1 VPIDRLKSF
10 YQKYYQPDNAVLLIA
25 GKFDPAKT
33 LQLIADKFSPIPR
46 PARVLQPIYTVE
58 PTQDG
63 ERTVQV
69 RRVGDTQLIIAGYHI
84 PAASHPDFATLELM
98 SQILADTPSGR
109 LYKALV
115 DSKKATS
122 IGGFNLQLHD
132 PGMALFIAQAS
143 KDQPLETAREG
154 MIQTI
159 ESFGATAPTAEEI
172 ERARVGMLKQID
184 LALNSPDQVGVEL
197 SEWIALGDWRLF
209 FLHRD
214 RIKKVTAAD
223 VQRVAANYLK
233 PTNRTIATYVPTDKV
248 DRAEIPPAPDIA
260 SMVRDYKGV
269 AAVAEGEAFD
279 PSPANIESRAVRA
292 TGPGG
297 LKMVFVP
304 KETRGDAVVA
314 TMTLRIGDEK
324 SLMNR
329 GAAGE
334 FTGRMLMRGTQKHTR
349 QQIQDE
355 LDKLKA
361 RAFVSGGPTSINAFI
376 ETTRENLSAVM
387 RLVAEILREP
397 SFPEAEFEKLKQES
411 ITAIESQRNEP
422 QAAALIAFNRHM
434 NPYPKEDVRYAG
446 TLEEELADIRA
457 LKLDDVKKFYA
468 DFYGASTGELAVV
481 GDFEQKQIE
490 SLATELFG
498 AWKSPRPFARL
509 ATGYKEIPAV
519 NLSFETP
526 DKTNAVFF
534 AGLRINVRDDHP
546 DYPALVLG
554 NYMLG
559 GGFLNSRL
567 ATRLRQKDGLSYQV
581 GSGLNVSPLD
591 SNGQF
596 TAFAI
601 YAPQNAAK
609 LEAGFKEELERMLKE
624 GFTAEEVEAA
634 KKGYLQ
640 SRQVGRAQD
649 RELASRLSAM
659 TYYGRTLA
667 WDIEMEKKIA
677 ALTPE
682 QINGAMR
689 RHIDLAKISIFKAGD
704 FAKAAPK
711 Q

>member
-1 VPIDRLKSF
+1 
-10 YQKYYQPDNAVLLIA
+10 
-25 GKFDPAKT
+25 
-33 LQLIADKFSPIPR
+33 
-46 PARVLQPIYTVE
+46 
-58 PTQDG
+58 
-63 ERTVQV
+63 
-69 RRVGDTQLIIAGYHI
+69 
-84 PAASHPDFATLELM
+84 
-98 SQILADTPSGR
+98 
-109 LYKALV
+109 
-115 DSKKATS
+115 
-122 IGGFNLQLHD
+122 
-132 PGMALFIAQAS
+132 
-143 KDQPLETAREG
+143 
-154 MIQTI
+154 
-159 ESFGATAPTAEEI
+159 
-172 ERARVGMLKQID
+172 
-184 LALNSPDQVGVEL
+184 
-197 SEWIALGDWRLF
+197 
-209 FLHRD
+209 
-214 RIKKVTAAD
+214 
-223 VQRVAANYLK
+223 
-233 PTNRTIATYVPTDKV
+233 
-248 DRAEIPPAPDIA
+248 
-260 SMVRDYKGV
+260 
-269 AAVAEGEAFD
+269 
-279 PSPANIESRAVRA
+279 
-292 TGPGG
+292 
-297 LKMVFVP
+297 MVFVP
-304 KETRGDAVVA
+304 KQTRGDAVVA

-329 GAAGE
+329 GTAGE
-334 FTGRMLMRGTQKHTR
+334 FTGRMLMRGTQKRTR

-361 RAFVSGGPTSINAFI
+361 RAFVSGGSTSINAFI
-376 ETTRENLSAVM
+376 ETTRENLPAVM

-397 SFPEAEFEKLKQES
+397 AFPEAEFEKLKQEA
-411 ITAIESQRNEP
+411 ITSIESQRNEP
-422 QAAALIAFNRHM
+422 QAAALIAFNRHL
-434 NPYPKEDVRYAG
+434 NPYPKEDVRYTG
-446 TLEEELADIRA
+446 TLEEELADIKA
-457 LKLDDVKKFYA
+457 LSLDDVKKFYA

-481 GDFEQKQIE
+481 GDFDQKQIE

-498 AWKSPRPFARL
+498 GWKSPRPFARL
-509 ATGYKEIPAV
+509 ATAFKEIPAV

-534 AGLRINVRDDHP
+534 AGMRINVRDDHP
-546 DYPALVLG
+546 DYPALLLG

-609 LEAGFKEELERMLKE
+609 LEAAFKEEIERMLKE

-640 SRQVGRAQD
+640 SRQVARAQD

-667 WDIEMEKKIA
+667 WDIDMEKKIA

-689 RHIDLAKISIFKAGD
+689 RHIDLAKLSIFKAGD

>member
-1 VPIDRLKSF
+1 
-10 YQKYYQPDNAVLLIA
+10 
-25 GKFDPAKT
+25 
-33 LQLIADKFSPIPR
+33 
-46 PARVLQPIYTVE
+46 
-58 PTQDG
+58 
-63 ERTVQV
+63 
-69 RRVGDTQLIIAGYHI
+69 
-84 PAASHPDFATLELM
+84 
-98 SQILADTPSGR
+98 
-109 LYKALV
+109 
-115 DSKKATS
+115 
-122 IGGFNLQLHD
+122 
-132 PGMALFIAQAS
+132 
-143 KDQPLETAREG
+143 
-154 MIQTI
+154 
-159 ESFGATAPTAEEI
+159 
-172 ERARVGMLKQID
+172 ERARTGLLKQID

-233 PTNRTIATYVPTDKV
+233 PTNRTIATYVPTDKI

-260 SMVRDYKGV
+260 SMVRDYKGE

-304 KETRGDAVVA
+304 KQTRGDAVVA

-329 GAAGE
+329 GTAGE
-334 FTGRMLMRGTQKHTR
+334 FTGRMLMRGTQKRTR

-361 RAFVSGGPTSINAFI
+361 RAFVSGGSTSINAFI
-376 ETTRENLSAVM
+376 ETTRENLPAVM

-397 SFPEAEFEKLKQES
+397 AFPEAEFEKLKQEA
-411 ITAIESQRNEP
+411 ITSIESQRNEP
-422 QAAALIAFNRHM
+422 QAAALIAFNRHL
-434 NPYPKEDVRYAG
+434 NPYPKEDVRYTG
-446 TLEEELADIRA
+446 TLEEELADIKA
-457 LKLDDVKKFYA
+457 LSLDDVKKFYA

-481 GDFEQKQIE
+481 GDFDQKQIE

-498 AWKSPRPFARL
+498 GWKSPRPFARL
-509 ATGYKEIPAV
+509 ATAFKEIPAV

-534 AGLRINVRDDHP
+534 AGMRINVRDDHP
-546 DYPALVLG
+546 DYPALLLG

-609 LEAGFKEELERMLKE
+609 LEAAFKEEIERMLKE

-640 SRQVGRAQD
+640 SRQVARAQD

-667 WDIEMEKKIA
+667 WDIDMEKKIA

-689 RHIDLAKISIFKAGD
+689 RHIDLAKLSIFKAGD

>member
-1 VPIDRLKSF
+1 
-10 YQKYYQPDNAVLLIA
+10 
-25 GKFDPAKT
+25 
-33 LQLIADKFSPIPR
+33 
-46 PARVLQPIYTVE
+46 
-58 PTQDG
+58 
-63 ERTVQV
+63 
-69 RRVGDTQLIIAGYHI
+69 
-84 PAASHPDFATLELM
+84 M

-115 DSKKATS
+115 DTKKATS

-132 PGMALFIAQAS
+132 PGMALFIAQAG
-143 KDQPLETAREG
+143 KDQPLEAAREG

-159 ESFGATAPTAEEI
+159 ESFGATAPTAEEV
-172 ERARVGMLKQID
+172 ERARTGLLKQIE

-223 VQRVAANYLK
+223 VQKVAANYLK
-233 PTNRTIATYVPTDKV
+233 PTNRTVATYVPTDKI

-260 SMVRDYKGV
+260 SMVRDYKGE

-329 GAAGE
+329 GTAGE
-334 FTGRMLMRGTQKHTR
+334 FTGRMLMRGTKKHTR

-376 ETTRENLSAVM
+376 ETTRENLPAVM

-397 SFPEAEFEKLKQES
+397 AFPEDEFEKLKQES
-411 ITAIESQRNEP
+411 ITSIESQRTEP
-422 QAAALIAFNRHM
+422 QAAALIAFNRHL
-434 NPYPKEDVRYAG
+434 NPFPKEDVRYTG
-446 TLEEELADIRA
+446 TLEEELADIKA
-457 LKLDDVKKFYA
+457 LKLDEVKKFYA

-481 GDFEQKQIE
+481 GDFDQKQIE

-498 AWKSPRPFARL
+498 GWKSPRPFARL
-509 ATGYKEIPAV
+509 ATGYKDIPAV

-534 AGLRINVRDDHP
+534 AGMRINVRDDHP
-546 DYPALVLG
+546 DYPALILG

-609 LEAGFKEELERMLKE
+609 LEAGFKEEIERMLKE

-667 WDIEMEKKIA
+667 WDTELEKKIA

-689 RHIDLAKISIFKAGD
+689 RHIDLSKISIFKAGD

>member
-1 VPIDRLKSF
+1 
-10 YQKYYQPDNAVLLIA
+10 
-25 GKFDPAKT
+25 
-33 LQLIADKFSPIPR
+33 
-46 PARVLQPIYTVE
+46 
-58 PTQDG
+58 
-63 ERTVQV
+63 
-69 RRVGDTQLIIAGYHI
+69 
-84 PAASHPDFATLELM
+84 M